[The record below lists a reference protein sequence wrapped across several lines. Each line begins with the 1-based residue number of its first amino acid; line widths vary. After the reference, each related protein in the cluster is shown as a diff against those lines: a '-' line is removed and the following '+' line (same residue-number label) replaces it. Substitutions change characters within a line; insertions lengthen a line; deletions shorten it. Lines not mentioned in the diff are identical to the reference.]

1 MPRQRGDG
9 GKSFGERS
17 SSWAGAIDAAAFC
30 VKHCSRAPDLP
41 MEPSP
46 MAMARLENLPWD
58 PVCSEGMGA
67 RIATRTISLTKATG

>member
-9 GKSFGERS
+9 GKSCGGRS

-41 MEPSP
+41 MQRSP
-46 MAMARLENLPWD
+46 MAMARL
-58 PVCSEGMGA
+58 
-67 RIATRTISLTKATG
+67 